1 MRKGRLAGI
10 FLAACLP
17 TLAIGSTYGAIIA
30 GWGDQKLNDSVALSP
45 NSINIGYVDAIA
57 EIPLFSIKSVTV
69 STSSD
74 ISYGLFSVKANM
86 EMEPG
91 CLETISSIRVQTTG
105 RQFSKIRFSING
117 NFGSLAQYCSG
128 AASFDGAKY
137 THTPISR
144 SSGES
149 SISCEY
155 YILDKFSNFD
165 VLYCN
170 NSLQGMIYNDLEGNN
185 TFSGFQFYCEF
196 DFSVPPGTN
205 ISSLNVSN
213 FTAELVL

>member
-17 TLAIGSTYGAIIA
+17 ALAVGSTYGAIIA

-91 CLETISSIRVQTTG
+91 CLEAISSIRVQTTG

-137 THTPISR
+137 THTPVSR
-144 SSGES
+144 SSS
-149 SISCEY
+149 ATTISCEY
-155 YILDKFSNFD
+155 YILDRFSRLD
-165 VLYCN
+165 VPYCN
-170 NSLQGMIYNDLEGNN
+170 NSLQGMIYKDLEGNN
-185 TFSGFQFYCEF
+185 TFSSFQFYCEF
-196 DFSVPPGTN
+196 DFSVPPGTS
-205 ISSLNVSN
+205 ISSFDVLS
-213 FTAELVL
+213 FKAELTL